1 MKRTAS
7 VAIPRVHIERCV
19 HTYHPNKGQEERK
32 IRKGGKATRIAEWRS
47 GSERWGAPAVGTR
60 ISLPGPSHLCDDS
73 HPPYRPRPDSES
85 LPHDPGTLN
94 RQMPQDG
101 PLGSWRED
109 GAPSST
115 VPSPLQAACRI
126 HPSPSCKALSQCR
139 GRGWMLRK
147 ILTRDR
153 CAATSH
159 LAPLVIPATTARSG
173 YPRAWAKP
181 RGSGGWDRRGRRR
194 RYLEGQSGFYLV
206 YIA

>member
-1 MKRTAS
+1 MTPTLLTAPDQIAS
-7 VAIPRVHIERCV
+7 RC
-19 HTYHPNKGQEERK
+19 HP
-32 IRKGGKATRIAEWRS
+32 
-47 GSERWGAPAVGTR
+47 
-60 ISLPGPSHLCDDS
+60 
-73 HPPYRPRPDSES
+73 
-85 LPHDPGTLN
+85 DPGTLN

-139 GRGWMLRK
+139 DRGWMLRK

-153 CAATSH
+153 RAATSY

-194 RYLEGQSGFYLV
+194 RYLVGQLV
-206 YIA
+206 GSSQFIYDGYGNLRLTIKHSTVKAETQSTLTISDPLIWP